1 VSPSSPLS
9 TLQMSVFA
17 SAAVLLPLLSA
28 LVPSVHAQDP
38 SPTATGVI
46 STGTNGSFSNFQL
59 EQLL

>member
-1 VSPSSPLS
+1 
-9 TLQMSVFA
+9 MSVFA